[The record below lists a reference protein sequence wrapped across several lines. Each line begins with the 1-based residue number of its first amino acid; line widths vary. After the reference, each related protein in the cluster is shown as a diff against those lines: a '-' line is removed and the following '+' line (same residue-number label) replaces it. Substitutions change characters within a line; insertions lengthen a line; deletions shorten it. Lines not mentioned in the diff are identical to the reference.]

1 MIFDYNIRTVTVR
14 LPCNEKTLMDH
25 TFDFFQALGGAQS
38 EPDGSLQRMIDA
50 LLSLFN
56 FYHEGLEKT
65 EKVMTLQF

>member
-1 MIFDYNIRTVTVR
+1 
-14 LPCNEKTLMDH
+14 MDH
-25 TFDFFQALGGAQS
+25 TFDFAQALGGAQS